1 MTFTSE
7 IATAAEFKKA
17 MARDP
22 GLVFIYGVLN
32 GRQVAMTVA
41 SVMET
46 TNEAVIYGPKKI
58 GAPISETPM
67 ACGSRQGRNSK
78 PISPCPSPK
87 KRRPPAFPFANQPP
101 QPSSASRSAPFDQ
114 AGTRGHTAGNCD
126 TYSHGLKQAAAQGTW
141 PAPRS
146 RYANEGAY
154 KKMAGLNGA
163 TADRHKAAFVKAKG
177 TIPIPTDPNGVNFA
191 PTQAPQFHGRRKD
204 QNRY

>member
-1 MTFTSE
+1 MLGLGLPCPFPSYLTKKQGFLMTFTSE

-22 GLVFIYGVLN
+22 GLVFIYGVLD

-67 ACGSRQGRNSK
+67 ARVSRQGRNSK
-78 PISPCPSPK
+78 PMSPCPSP
-87 KRRPPAFPFANQPP
+87 KRRPPAFPVANQPP
-101 QPSSASRSAPFDQ
+101 QPSAASRSAPHDQ
-114 AGTRGHTAGNCD
+114 AGTPRHTAGNCD
-126 TYSHGLKQAAAQGTW
+126 TYSHGMKQAAAQGTR

-154 KKMAGLNGA
+154 KKVPA
-163 TADRHKAAFVKAKG
+163 
-177 TIPIPTDPNGVNFA
+177 
-191 PTQAPQFHGRRKD
+191 
-204 QNRY
+204 